1 MPEVTQTTETTETAN
16 VDALLDSINA
26 IDQSILVQDVERL
39 QHILKANIDHIELQL
54 GKEIYQT
61 ALTKAQKTALANALT
76 RGKAAQ
82 V

>member
-1 MPEVTQTTETTETAN
+1 MPEITQPTETAN
-16 VDALLDSINA
+16 VSALLDSIYA
-26 IDQSILVQDVERL
+26 IDQSILNQNGEQL
-39 QHILKANIDHIELQL
+39 QQILKANIDHIELQL

>member
-1 MPEVTQTTETTETAN
+1 MEEITQPTETAN
-16 VDALLDSINA
+16 VSALLDSIYA
-26 IDQSILVQDVERL
+26 IDQAILKENNDQL
-39 QHILKANIDHIELQL
+39 QQILKANIDHIELQL

-61 ALTKAQKTALANALT
+61 ALTKSQKTDLADALV

>member
-1 MPEVTQTTETTETAN
+1 MPEITQLTETAN
-16 VDALLDSINA
+16 VSALLDSIYA
-26 IDQSILVQDVERL
+26 IDQSILNQNGEQL
-39 QHILKANIDHIELQL
+39 QQILKANIDHIELQL